1 MKEAANEGGLLAW
14 TRCGGLV
21 QRVRYIRK
29 GRCQLGTKTG
39 HDSDDRHGN
48 ARGNQAVFDG
58 RGTGLVL
65 QEFGNSGH
73 VVEPD

>member
-1 MKEAANEGGLLAW
+1 MKAASWLGPAVA
-14 TRCGGLV
+14 GLV
-21 QRVRYIRK
+21 QRVGYVRK
-29 GRCQLGTKTG
+29 GCCQLGTKTR
-39 HDSDDRHGN
+39 HDCDDRDGN